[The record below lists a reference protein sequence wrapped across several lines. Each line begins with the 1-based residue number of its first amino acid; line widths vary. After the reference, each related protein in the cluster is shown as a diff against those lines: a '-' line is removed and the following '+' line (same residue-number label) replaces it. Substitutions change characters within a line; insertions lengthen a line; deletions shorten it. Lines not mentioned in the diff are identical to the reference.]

1 MRRKSSGGKYILV
14 SEYDYDEEDGGKH
27 ILVSEYDEED
37 VKFCKR
43 KHVDI
48 YRVSIYNREVL
59 SLSGKKDEMKIRFC
73 GKR

>member
-14 SEYDYDEEDGGKH
+14 SEYDEEDGGKY

-37 VKFCKR
+37 VKFCEK
-43 KHVDI
+43 KHVGI

-73 GKR
+73 GRR